1 MSGFFE
7 CTTISIYPAQLDEK
21 FDAKNSRL
29 VPLQQNKKLKVS
41 ARDRTRTCCVEGAS
55 LTTWLQSLT
64 YETISNS
71 TLIKSI

>member
-7 CTTISIYPAQLDEK
+7 CTTIPIYPAQLDEK

-29 VPLQQNKKLKVS
+29 VPLQQNKKLKGS
-41 ARDRTRTCCVEGAS
+41 ARDRTRACCVKGAS
-55 LTTWLQSLT
+55 FTTLLQSLT
-64 YETISNS
+64 YDTSSNS